1 MKVKNVLIYPCGT
14 DEGLELNKALGQMI
28 HYRLFGLGQ
37 HNTDQG
43 EYIYLN
49 YIGSLDPDQT
59 NIIEQLSNIVNK
71 FEIDFIYPASFEALL
86 ILSKFRVI
94 DRAEVVAPSYE
105 TCAACC
111 SKQAMTALL
120 QEYVDV
126 VDQSSGHAGS
136 EYTAI
141 CLTDRHGTLKFI
153 RPVEESSSIIRES
166 DLDEQKVHLM
176 HQMAQMIGD
185 KLQLQGPWIFRF
197 TVSDEEN
204 MLLIDVTPGFST
216 IMDFYRNKGVNL
228 ATLSL
233 FDRMGHDIEIRDR
246 ELSIEATILPTK
258 RYRID
263 YEYDDVYV
271 DLDDTVLVNN
281 RVNPL
286 LIAFLYQC
294 RNLGKKIH
302 LITKHRHDLSET
314 LEKHKI
320 HALFDNII
328 WLKSFD
334 QKSLHMKSERAIF
347 IDDAFSERKQVSERL
362 GIPTFEVSAVESLM
376 DWRL

>member
-1 MKVKNVLIYPCGT
+1 MEKKNVLIYPCGT

-37 HNTDQG
+37 HNIDRG
-43 EYIYLN
+43 EHIFFN
-49 YIGSLDPDQT
+49 HIGSLEQDSS
-59 NIIEQLSNIVNK
+59 NFIEQLSNIVNK

-86 ILSKFRVI
+86 ILSRFRTI

-105 TCAACC
+105 TCAVCC
-111 SKQAMTALL
+111 SKQAMTARL
-120 QEYVDV
+120 QGCVDI
-126 VDQSSGHAGS
+126 VDLSNSHGGS

-141 CLTDRHGTLKFI
+141 CLTDRHGTLKFM
-153 RPVEESSSIIRES
+153 RSVEELSSIIIES
-166 DLDEQKVHLM
+166 DLDEQKKQLLQQTAHS
-176 HQMAQMIGD
+176 IND
-185 KLQLQGPWIFRF
+185 KLQLRGSWTFRF
-197 TVSDEEN
+197 AFTDEVE
-204 MLLIDVTPGFST
+204 LLVCNITPGYSA

-233 FDRMGHDIEIRDR
+233 FDQMGHDIEIRDR
-246 ELSIEATILPTK
+246 ELGIEAAILPSK

-271 DLDDTVLVNN
+271 DLDDTILVNN
-281 RVNPL
+281 LVNPL
-286 LIAFLYQC
+286 MIAFLYQC
-294 RNLGKKIH
+294 RNRGKMIH
-302 LITKHRHDLSET
+302 LITKHRYELSET